1 MCEEF
6 SKAKRLTKTAVI
18 NEIAGAK
25 AKKNK
30 NKRIEIG
37 NNNEKKARTPM
48 LNIMKR
54 EKMK

>member
-25 AKKNK
+25 AEKNK

-37 NNNEKKARTPM
+37 NNNEKKRTPV

-54 EKMK
+54 EKME

>member
-25 AKKNK
+25 AEKNK

-37 NNNEKKARTPM
+37 NNNEKSARQCS
-48 LNIMKR
+48 I
-54 EKMK
+54 